1 MHIEQKIFLKKKVF
15 GNPYWLSS
23 FKAVLGLNVSTE
35 KHVRFR
41 HKYGALF
48 LHFETCTD
56 ISVKNVFLQFLH
68 EFYQQGHALRI
79 ELWNLL
85 SIYDWVVESAIS
97 WKAES
102 SKLIYITNY
111 IYDLLNINA
120 VTWSNKDFFTATEI
134 SNFLMLAKYHI
145 SSSHF
150 NSSSLSKRS

>member
-68 EFYQQGHALRI
+68 EFYQQGHALRTNSQSFTLMI
-79 ELWNLL
+79 ELWNRL
-85 SIYDWVVESAIS
+85 SIE
-97 WKAES
+97 
-102 SKLIYITNY
+102 
-111 IYDLLNINA
+111 
-120 VTWSNKDFFTATEI
+120 
-134 SNFLMLAKYHI
+134 
-145 SSSHF
+145 
-150 NSSSLSKRS
+150 KRSHQS